1 MKRGPEGA
9 FVLVLVVVLVLEKSG
24 TLLPRVITQR
34 LEGSRFGV
42 YWINPRYCFQRFTRP
57 QNVATGGS
65 RELPN
70 VMHLPLAFRS
80 VYVRP
85 IELRSAG
92 SFPGAARCRTIIRR
106 GS

>member
-42 YWINPRYCFQRFTRP
+42 Y
-57 QNVATGGS
+57 
-65 RELPN
+65 
-70 VMHLPLAFRS
+70 
-80 VYVRP
+80 
-85 IELRSAG
+85 
-92 SFPGAARCRTIIRR
+92 
-106 GS
+106 